1 MTFARVGRRCI
12 AHRRRRRHGR
22 RRCNGSRQRVRHKGG
37 RRPSGGDLVVA
48 ERARLAQVRVE
59 FRMIVV
65 VVVVVEGGEAAAVAA
80 AAVRLV
86 GGGGRT
92 PRRSGRLG
100 VDLYRAVAAQA
111 ALLVSL
117 GQDRQT
123 EGERTLFGTVFQHFS
138 FL

>member
-12 AHRRRRRHGR
+12 AYRRRRRHSR
-22 RRCNGSRQRVRHKGG
+22 RRCNGSRQRIRHKGG

-59 FRMIVV
+59 FRMT
-65 VVVVVEGGEAAAVAA
+65 VVVVVEGGAVAA

-86 GGGGRT
+86 GGGGGRT

-117 GQDRQT
+117 RAGQTDR
-123 EGERTLFGTVFQHFS
+123 EKENAF
-138 FL
+138 